1 MKFDPTWRQL
11 ILLAILLSSVVVA
24 NLVAPGVVGAITSM
38 VSTVFGALF
47 VNLREQPPPPKDAEV
62 VQLFPPKEGE

>member
-11 ILLAILLSSVVVA
+11 ILLALLLSAVVVA
-24 NLVAPGVVGAITSM
+24 NLVAPGVVGAVTSM

-47 VNLREQPPPPKDAEV
+47 VNLREQPPRDAEV
-62 VQLFPPKEGE
+62 IPLRAVPKDEE